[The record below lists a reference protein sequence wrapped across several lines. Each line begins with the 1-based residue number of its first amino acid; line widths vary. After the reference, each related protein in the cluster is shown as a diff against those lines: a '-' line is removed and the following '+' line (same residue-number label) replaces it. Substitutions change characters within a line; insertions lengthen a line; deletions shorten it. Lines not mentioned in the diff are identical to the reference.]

1 MVKQT
6 NKYKDFELK
15 MENKYST
22 QKAVV
27 VHIVRLSRL
36 LGMIKKGGEK
46 RLKKIIGSTMITKY

>member
-1 MVKQT
+1 MAKQT

-27 VHIVRLSRL
+27 VHGV
-36 LGMIKKGGEK
+36 LGMIKKGREK
-46 RLKKIIGSTMITKY
+46 HLKKIIGSTMLTKY